1 MDKLE
6 KTVYTNLEAQSKV
19 INQSFKD
26 MGLCINAF
34 FDKKEDILK
43 HITKIRNHE
52 KESNRLR
59 RKNLEIVA
67 QAVTIYR
74 SDFLRLVM
82 KMADVMSNQAG
93 ASVRLGNI
101 NFFPRNDD
109 PMVVKFQGLIDAFI
123 EMGERL
129 RDLMRTL
136 GDDFSK
142 ATGFCDKIDETEERV
157 DDLYRDLHGHL
168 YNREDIPL
176 RYIMQFLSVAKH
188 IEEACDHCASVAD
201 SVRIILSTR

>member
-1 MDKLE
+1 MNKLE
-6 KTVYTNLEAQSKV
+6 KTVYTNLEAQSKI

-34 FDKKEDILK
+34 FEQSEDVQK
-43 HITKIRNHE
+43 HITKIRSHE
-52 KESNRLR
+52 KESNLLR
-59 RKNLEIVA
+59 RKNLDVVA
-67 QAVTIYR
+67 QAVTMYR
-74 SDFLRLVM
+74 SDYLRLVM
-82 KMADVMSNQAG
+82 KMADVMANQAG

-101 NFFPRNDD
+101 NFVPRKDD
-109 PMVVKFQGLIDAFI
+109 PMVVKFQGLIEAFV

-142 ATGFCDKIDETEERV
+142 ATGFCDKIDEVEEKV
-157 DDLYRDLHGHL
+157 DNLYRNLHGHL
-168 YNREDIPL
+168 YNRDDIPL

>member
-1 MDKLE
+1 MNKVE

-34 FDKKEDILK
+34 FERDKEIQK
-43 HITKIRNHE
+43 HITKIRNYE

-67 QAVTIYR
+67 QTVSIYR

-82 KMADVMSNQAG
+82 KMADVMANQAG
-93 ASVRLGNI
+93 ASIRLGNI
-101 NFFPRNDD
+101 NFFPQSDD
-109 PMVVKFQGLIDAFI
+109 SMVPKFQGLIEAFI
-123 EMGERL
+123 EMGESL

-142 ATGFCDKIDETEERV
+142 ATGFCDKIDEVEEKV

>member
-6 KTVYTNLEAQSKV
+6 KTVYTNLESQSKI

-34 FDKKEDILK
+34 FEQSEDIQK
-43 HITKIRNHE
+43 HITKIRSHE
-52 KESNRLR
+52 KESNFLR
-59 RKNLEIVA
+59 RKNLDVVA
-67 QAVTIYR
+67 QAVTMYR
-74 SDFLRLVM
+74 SDYLRLVM
-82 KMADVMSNQAG
+82 KMADVMANQAG

-101 NFFPRNDD
+101 NFVPRKDD
-109 PMVVKFQGLIDAFI
+109 PMVVKFQGLIEAFV

-142 ATGFCDKIDETEERV
+142 ATRFCDKIDEVEEKV

-201 SVRIILSTR
+201 SVRIILITR